1 MNKLTTGI
9 MTLIAAGTFAV
20 TPLQATGADG
30 VRIEHLGVNNTLVR
44 VDGNEKFILLPVQES
59 TDDARIN
66 VVVDGRVAETI
77 KDRLHGPLR
86 SHSL

>member
-30 VRIEHLGVNNTLVR
+30 VRIEHLGVNNTLV
-44 VDGNEKFILLPVQES
+44 G
-59 TDDARIN
+59 
-66 VVVDGRVAETI
+66 VVDAPEIMWWSTGVWPRPYMCVSPDQRPITRSPSISLLIRGRT
-77 KDRLHGPLR
+77 
-86 SHSL
+86 